1 MFDLLVYV
9 FENYLSSS
17 HNISDLSKM
26 TTELE
31 EAGFEY
37 KEIEFAIDWFATLK
51 VLSEKINDK
60 KINQSALKSRIYSK
74 REYDKINN
82 EGIGFLIFLEQA
94 TILSPSEREIIL
106 DRAMAVNQS
115 EVNLDEL
122 KWIMTMTLWHFG
134 RESEYLF
141 VEDALF
147 NPKNGVMH

>member
-17 HNISDLSKM
+17 NKIDDLSKM

-51 VLSEKINDK
+51 VLSEKINGV
-60 KINQSALKSRIYSK
+60 KIDQSALKSRIYSK
-74 REYDKINN
+74 REYEKVNN
-82 EGIGFLIFLEQA
+82 EGIGFLIFLEKA
-94 TILSPSEREIIL
+94 TILTPSEREIIL

-115 EVNLDEL
+115 EINLDEL
-122 KWIMTMTLWHFG
+122 KWIVMMTLWHFG

-147 NPKNGVMH
+147 NPKNGIVH

>member
-1 MFDLLVYV
+1 
-9 FENYLSSS
+9 
-17 HNISDLSKM
+17 
-26 TTELE
+26 
-31 EAGFEY
+31 
-37 KEIEFAIDWFATLK
+37 

-82 EGIGFLIFLEQA
+82 EGIGFLIFLEKA
-94 TILSPSEREIIL
+94 TILTPSEREIIL
-106 DRAMAVNQS
+106 DRAMAVNQT

-122 KWIMTMTLWHFG
+122 KWIVMMTLWHFG

-147 NPKNGVMH
+147 NPKNGVVH

>member
-9 FENYLSSS
+9 FENYLSSNN
-17 HNISDLSKM
+17 NIADLSKM

-51 VLSEKINDK
+51 ILSEKINDK
-60 KINQSALKSRIYSK
+60 KIDQSKINARIYSK
-74 REYDKINN
+74 REFDKINN

-94 TILSPSEREIIL
+94 TILTPSEREIIL

-122 KWIMTMTLWHFG
+122 KWIVMMTLWHFG

-147 NPKNGVMH
+147 NPKNNIIH

>member
-9 FENYLSSS
+9 FENYLSSQ
-17 HNISDLSKM
+17 HNVSDLSKM

-60 KINQSALKSRIYSK
+60 KINESGLKSRIYSK
-74 REYDKINN
+74 REYEKINK
-82 EGIGFLIFLEQA
+82 EGICFLIFLEKA
-94 TILSPSEREIIL
+94 TILSPAEREIII
-106 DRAMAVNQS
+106 DRAMAVDQTD
-115 EVNLDEL
+115 VNLDEL
-122 KWIMTMTLWHFG
+122 KWIVMMTLWHFG
-134 RESEYLF
+134 RENEYLF

-147 NPKNGVMH
+147 NPKNGAVH

>member
-122 KWIMTMTLWHFG
+122 KWIGMMTLWHFG